1 MSYLV
6 VAYGFAVVVLGG
18 YLAWSLVRLRD
29 LEARP
34 KKR

>member
-6 VAYGFAVVVLGG
+6 VAYAFATAVLGG

-29 LEARP
+29 LER
-34 KKR
+34 RRR

>member
-6 VAYGFAVVVLGG
+6 VAYGFAVVVLGC

-29 LEARP
+29 LER
-34 KKR
+34 KRR